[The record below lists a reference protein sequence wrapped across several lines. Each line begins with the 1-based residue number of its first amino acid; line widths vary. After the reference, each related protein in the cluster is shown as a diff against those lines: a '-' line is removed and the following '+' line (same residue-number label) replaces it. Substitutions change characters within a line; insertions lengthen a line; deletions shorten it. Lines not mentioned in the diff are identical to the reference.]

1 MLPGRGTICA
11 KLPSRA
17 PNGKRRAAAD
27 PSKRSPLSGRLLGA
41 RLLSWRRLIRVS
53 AIPPRRYTLHRA
65 HARTARTSK
74 LYARA
79 RTHARITHARTHA
92 CATHEHAH
100 AARAHIYILLP
111 LIYMPHA
118 SVLLCICVS
127 EGGSRAGGEETKLRG
142 NCLRTRTRNTL
153 HLCESDW
160 LDAFVSE
167 CCSTLALRSFGKGSS
182 ASRALSSHVKIRRPA
197 TRLYFCS

>member
-1 MLPGRGTICA
+1 MLRGRGISQSA
-11 KLPSRA
+11 KLPFRA
-17 PNGKRRAAAD
+17 PNGERRGQGGRRSEQTLAAFWALTRCKTAILAPFD
-27 PSKRSPLSGRLLGA
+27 SS
-41 RLLSWRRLIRVS
+41 VS
-53 AIPPRRYTLHRA
+53 NTAAKVHSTPRA

-79 RTHARITHARTHA
+79 RISTHARTHA

-100 AARAHIYILLP
+100 AARAH
-111 LIYMPHA
+111 IYMPHA

>member
-1 MLPGRGTICA
+1 MLPGRGISQSA
-11 KLPSRA
+11 KLSSRA
-17 PNGKRRAAAD
+17 PNGERRAAAD
-27 PSKRSPLSGRLLGA
+27 PSKRSPPSRRLLGA
-41 RLLSWRRLIRVS
+41 RLLTWRRLIRLS

-100 AARAHIYILLP
+100 AARAH
-111 LIYMPHA
+111 IYMPHA

-167 CCSTLALRSFGKGSS
+167 CCSTLALGQKFWQRKLCF
-182 ASRALSSHVKIRRPA
+182 
-197 TRLYFCS
+197 

>member
-1 MLPGRGTICA
+1 MYPTA
-11 KLPSRA
+11 KQ
-17 PNGKRRAAAD
+17 
-27 PSKRSPLSGRLLGA
+27 
-41 RLLSWRRLIRVS
+41 
-53 AIPPRRYTLHRA
+53 PRRSTPGCLA
-65 HARTARTSK
+65 ARSGASIRRVRGRRNTAAKVHSTPRSRTHGTHK
-74 LYARA
+74 QALRA
-79 RTHARITHARTHA
+79 RTHQHARTHTVHA

-100 AARAHIYILLP
+100 AARAH
-111 LIYMPHA
+111 IYMPHA

-182 ASRALSSHVKIRRPA
+182 ASRALSSHVKIGRPA
-197 TRLYFCS
+197 TDLRW